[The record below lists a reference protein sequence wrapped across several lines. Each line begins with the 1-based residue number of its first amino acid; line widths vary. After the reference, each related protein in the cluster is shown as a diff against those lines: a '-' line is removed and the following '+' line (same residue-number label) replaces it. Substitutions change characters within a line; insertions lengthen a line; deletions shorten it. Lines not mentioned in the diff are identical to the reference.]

1 MPDFDLNIWNTNAEA
16 ELFAEYQ
23 TIAAYDPAEKAKG
36 VLRCG
41 LSTANISQSFVS
53 GRSTTFGPRLLRSM
67 SLTMANTI
75 IYELPAVFVANDRV
89 GAVQVMIGRVVAS
102 VAVTLGAECA
112 EEIERVLHDHCE
124 RIAASC
130 AASDGEK
137 QAAGNIE
144 VRTYLYLRSPFFS
157 SSVLLFPFF
166 QLHFIFCPD
175 PFESRRLRT
184 VLLSLPRPTHL
195 PYFGSTSPLV
205 SRQPRHLCRQKQH
218 TKPAAMT
225 MHRSMSSYAL
235 APTLSLVLW
244 SPSAQ
249 GVTPHYQM
257 TRSR

>member
-23 TIAAYDPAEKAKG
+23 TIAAYDPAEKARG

-41 LSTANISQSFVS
+41 LSTANISQFFVS

-67 SLTMANTI
+67 SFTMANTI

-112 EEIERVLHDHCE
+112 EEIERVLRDHCE

-157 SSVLLFPFF
+157 SSVLLFPLFF
-166 QLHFIFCPD
+166 FFFITASLHF
-175 PFESRRLRT
+175 
-184 VLLSLPRPTHL
+184 LS
-195 PYFGSTSPLV
+195 
-205 SRQPRHLCRQKQH
+205 
-218 TKPAAMT
+218 
-225 MHRSMSSYAL
+225 
-235 APTLSLVLW
+235 
-244 SPSAQ
+244 
-249 GVTPHYQM
+249 
-257 TRSR
+257 